1 MSVNVILCSRNG
13 EKYLRAQIE
22 SILKQT
28 EPSVRLLLSD
38 DASTDGTQEILK
50 EYAKQYP
57 DRVRARFRTTP
68 SGGAARHFFLALQFY
83 AGEAGDGPRE
93 TGDGS
98 LSPVRRKETK
108 AAEASAK
115 AAKAEERRPLSP
127 GVGQYYMFADQDDI
141 WHPDKVE
148 KTLAAMKEAEK
159 ECMLETSGQEAADP
173 AEASAGA
180 GGKASEASVGVVGK
194 TDNAP
199 CPVPVLVHCDMRVV
213 DEEGQEIAPSYVKYQ
228 QMSPERCG
236 LNQLLVQNNVTG
248 GALMMNE
255 ALVQLILSRPVPR
268 RAVMHD
274 HWIALAAAAF
284 GKIVF
289 LDEAL
294 YDYRQHG
301 TNVLG
306 ASKGSRVRE
315 VFDRLGLFRKD
326 GKTKKEMDRHSASV
340 YEALFRQA
348 AEFGRL
354 YETPAGSCEKQGDQG
369 TPAEMVLSPEQRK
382 MLLAFV
388 SLQKMNR
395 AQKAAAILK
404 YGFTFNRLHR
414 TVGECLFM

>member
-1 MSVNVILCSRNG
+1 MCVNVILCSRNG

-28 EPSVRLLLSD
+28 EQSVRLLLSD
-38 DASTDGTQEILK
+38 DASTDGTQEIEK
-50 EYAKQYP
+50 EYAEQYP
-57 DRVRARFRTTP
+57 DRVRVRFRTTP
-68 SGGAARHFFLALQFY
+68 SGGAARHFFLALQHY
-83 AGEAGDGPRE
+83 AGETEKESGRE
-93 TGDGS
+93 TEKETRDGS
-98 LSPVRRKETK
+98 LSRGT
-108 AAEASAK
+108 A
-115 AAKAEERRPLSP
+115 
-127 GVGQYYMFADQDDI
+127 QYYMFADQDDI

-148 KTLAAMKEAEK
+148 KTLAAMKEAE
-159 ECMLETSGQEAADP
+159 EACAQGSGAPAEEAAG
-173 AEASAGA
+173 AE
-180 GGKASEASVGVVGK
+180 GKEAEP
-194 TDNAP
+194 P
-199 CPVPVLVHCDMRVV
+199 CPIPVLVHCDMRVV

-248 GALMMNE
+248 GAMMMNE

-306 ASKGSRVRE
+306 AAKGSRVRE
-315 VFDRLGLFRKD
+315 VLDRLGLFRKD

-354 YETPAGSCEKQGDQG
+354 YETPAGTKNC
-369 TPAEMVLSPEQRK
+369 PAAEMVLSPEQRK
-382 MLLAFV
+382 MILAFV
-388 SLQKMNR
+388 SLRKMNR
-395 AQKAAAILK
+395 AQKTAAILK

>member
-1 MSVNVILCSRNG
+1 MCVNVILCSRNG
-13 EKYLRAQIE
+13 EKYLRTQIE

-38 DASTDGTQEILK
+38 DASTDGTQEIEK
-50 EYAKQYP
+50 EYAEQYP
-57 DRVRARFRTTP
+57 DRVRVRFRTTP
-68 SGGAARHFFLALQFY
+68 SGGAARHFFLALQHY
-83 AGEAGDGPRE
+83 AGAGN
-93 TGDGS
+93 
-98 LSPVRRKETK
+98 
-108 AAEASAK
+108 AAAGYT
-115 AAKAEERRPLSP
+115 SP
-127 GVGQYYMFADQDDI
+127 GRAAASGSGQYFMFADQDDI

-148 KTLAAMKEAEK
+148 KTLAAMKAAEEA
-159 ECMLETSGQEAADP
+159 CAQEAC
-173 AEASAGA
+173 S
-180 GGKASEASVGVVGK
+180 
-194 TDNAP
+194 
-199 CPVPVLVHCDMRVV
+199 VPVLVHCDMRVV

-248 GALMMNE
+248 GAMMMNE

-306 ASKGSRVRE
+306 AAKGSRVRE
-315 VFDRLGLFRKD
+315 VLDRLGLFRKD

-354 YETPAGSCEKQGDQG
+354 YETPAGGQNLSA
-369 TPAEMVLSPEQRK
+369 AEMVLSPEQRK

-388 SLQKMNR
+388 SLRKMNR
-395 AQKAAAILK
+395 AQKVAAILK

>member
-1 MSVNVILCSRNG
+1 MCVNVILCSRNG

-38 DASTDGTQEILK
+38 DASTDKTREIEQ
-50 EYAKQYP
+50 EYAEQYP
-57 DRVRARFRTTP
+57 DRVRVRFRTTP
-68 SGGAARHFFLALQFY
+68 SGGAARHFFLALQYY
-83 AGEAGDGPRE
+83 AGE

-98 LSPVRRKETK
+98 LSPDRRK
-108 AAEASAK
+108 AAAGRTEPGGAAS
-115 AAKAEERRPLSP
+115 S
-127 GVGQYYMFADQDDI
+127 GSSQYYMFADQDDI

-148 KTLAAMKEAEK
+148 KTLAAMKEAEA
-159 ECMLETSGQEAADP
+159 SAEAA
-173 AEASAGA
+173 
-180 GGKASEASVGVVGK
+180 GK
-194 TDNAP
+194 TDTAL
-199 CPVPVLVHCDMRVV
+199 CPAPVLVHCDMRVV

-315 VFDRLGLFRKD
+315 VLDRLGLFRKD

-354 YETPAGSCEKQGDQG
+354 YGTPAGVEVSAA
-369 TPAEMVLSPEQRK
+369 AEMVLSPEQRK

>member
-148 KTLAAMKEAEK
+148 KTLAAMKAAEEA
-159 ECMLETSGQEAADP
+159 CAQEAC
-173 AEASAGA
+173 S
-180 GGKASEASVGVVGK
+180 
-194 TDNAP
+194 
-199 CPVPVLVHCDMRVV
+199 VPVLVHCDMRVV

-248 GALMMNE
+248 GAMMMNE

-306 ASKGSRVRE
+306 AAKGSRVRE
-315 VFDRLGLFRKD
+315 VLDRLGLFRKD

-354 YETPAGSCEKQGDQG
+354 YETPAGGQNLSA
-369 TPAEMVLSPEQRK
+369 AETVLSPEQRK
-382 MLLAFV
+382 MLLTFV
-388 SLQKMNR
+388 SLRRMNR

>member
-1 MSVNVILCSRNG
+1 MCVNVILCSRNG

-38 DASTDGTQEILK
+38 DASTDGTQEIEK
-50 EYAKQYP
+50 EYAEQYP
-57 DRVRARFRTTP
+57 DRIRVRFRTTP
-68 SGGAARHFFLALQFY
+68 SGGAARHFFLALQHY
-83 AGEAGDGPRE
+83 AGEAEKE
-93 TGDGS
+93 TG
-98 LSPVRRKETK
+98 
-108 AAEASAK
+108 
-115 AAKAEERRPLSP
+115 
-127 GVGQYYMFADQDDI
+127 QYFMFADQDDI

-148 KTLAAMKEAEK
+148 KTLAAMKAAEEA
-159 ECMLETSGQEAADP
+159 CAQEAC
-173 AEASAGA
+173 S
-180 GGKASEASVGVVGK
+180 
-194 TDNAP
+194 
-199 CPVPVLVHCDMRVV
+199 VPVLVHCDMRVV

-289 LDEAL
+289 LNEAL

-306 ASKGSRVRE
+306 AAKGSRIRE
-315 VFDRLGLFRKD
+315 VLDRLGLFRKD
-326 GKTKKEMDRHSASV
+326 GKTKKEMDRYSASV

-354 YETPAGSCEKQGDQG
+354 YETPAGNCEKKADQA
-369 TPAEMVLSPEQRK
+369 TPTGGKECLTAGGKNSSAAETVLSPEQRK

-388 SLQKMNR
+388 SLRKMNR
-395 AQKAAAILK
+395 AQKTAAILK

>member
-38 DASTDGTQEILK
+38 DASTDGTQEIEK
-50 EYAKQYP
+50 EYAEQYP
-57 DRVRARFRTTP
+57 DRVRVRFRTTP
-68 SGGAARHFFLALQFY
+68 SGGAARHFFLALQHY
-83 AGEAGDGPRE
+83 AGEAGKE
-93 TGDGS
+93 TGD
-98 LSPVRRKETK
+98 
-108 AAEASAK
+108 
-115 AAKAEERRPLSP
+115 
-127 GVGQYYMFADQDDI
+127 GQYYMFADQDDI

-148 KTLAAMKEAEK
+148 KTLAAMKEAEAA
-159 ECMLETSGQEAADP
+159 CVQEAGSPADDAAK
-173 AEASAGA
+173 AE
-180 GGKASEASVGVVGK
+180 GKVSEP
-194 TDNAP
+194 P

-255 ALVQLILSRPVPR
+255 ALVKLILSRPVPR

-306 ASKGSRVRE
+306 AAKGSRVRE
-315 VFDRLGLFRKD
+315 VLDRLGLFRKD
-326 GKTKKEMDRHSASV
+326 GKTKEEMDRHSASV

-348 AEFGRL
+348 SEFGRL
-354 YETPAGSCEKQGDQG
+354 YGTPAGSCEKKTDQG
-369 TPAEMVLSPEQRK
+369 TPADTMNCPAADGQDLSAAETVLSPEQRK
-382 MLLAFV
+382 MLLVFV
-388 SLQKMNR
+388 SLRKMNR
-395 AQKAAAILK
+395 PQKVAAILK

-414 TVGECLFM
+414 TAGECLFM

>member
-28 EPSVRLLLSD
+28 EQSVRLLLSD
-38 DASTDGTQEILK
+38 DASTDGTQEIEK
-50 EYAKQYP
+50 EYAEQYP
-57 DRVRARFRTTP
+57 DRVRVRFRTTP
-68 SGGAARHFFLALQFY
+68 SGGAARHFFLALQHY
-83 AGEAGDGPRE
+83 AGEAEREPEKESEKE
-93 TGDGS
+93 TGDAS
-98 LSPVRRKETK
+98 LSRG
-108 AAEASAK
+108 S
-115 AAKAEERRPLSP
+115 
-127 GVGQYYMFADQDDI
+127 GQYYMFADQDDI

-148 KTLAAMKEAEK
+148 KTLAAMKEAEAG
-159 ECMLETSGQEAADP
+159 CTQGAGAP
-173 AEASAGA
+173 AEDAAGA
-180 GGKASEASVGVVGK
+180 EGKEAEP
-194 TDNAP
+194 P

-248 GALMMNE
+248 GAMMMNE

-306 ASKGSRVRE
+306 AAKGSRVRE
-315 VFDRLGLFRKD
+315 VLDRLGLFRKD

-354 YETPAGSCEKQGDQG
+354 YETPAGGQNLSA
-369 TPAEMVLSPEQRK
+369 AEMVLSPEQRK
-382 MLLAFV
+382 MLLTFV
-388 SLQKMNR
+388 SLRKMNR

>member
-38 DASTDGTQEILK
+38 DASTDGTQEIEK
-50 EYAKQYP
+50 EYAEQYP
-57 DRVRARFRTTP
+57 DRVRVRFRTTP
-68 SGGAARHFFLALQFY
+68 SGGAARHFFLALQHY
-83 AGEAGDGPRE
+83 AGETEKEAEREAEKE
-93 TGDGS
+93 TGDALLSRGS
-98 LSPVRRKETK
+98 
-108 AAEASAK
+108 
-115 AAKAEERRPLSP
+115 
-127 GVGQYYMFADQDDI
+127 GQYFMFADQDDI

-148 KTLAAMKEAEK
+148 KTLAAMKEAE
-159 ECMLETSGQEAADP
+159 EACAQEAGAP
-173 AEASAGA
+173 AEDAAGA
-180 GGKASEASVGVVGK
+180 EGKASEA
-194 TDNAP
+194 P
-199 CPVPVLVHCDMRVV
+199 CPIPVLVHCDMRVV

-228 QMSPERCG
+228 QMSPERCS

-255 ALVQLILSRPVPR
+255 ALVKLILSRPVPR

-301 TNVLG
+301 KNVLG
-306 ASKGSRVRE
+306 AAKGSRVRE
-315 VFDRLGLFRKD
+315 VLDRLGLFRKD

-348 AEFGRL
+348 SEFGRL
-354 YETPAGSCEKQGDQG
+354 YGTPAGSCEKKTDQG
-369 TPAEMVLSPEQRK
+369 TPADTMNCPAADGQISSARETVLSPEQRK

-388 SLQKMNR
+388 SLRKMNR
-395 AQKAAAILK
+395 AQKVAAILK

-414 TVGECLFM
+414 TAGECLFM

>member
-28 EPSVRLLLSD
+28 EQSVRLLLSD
-38 DASTDGTQEILK
+38 DASTDGTQEIEK
-50 EYAKQYP
+50 EYAEQYP
-57 DRVRARFRTTP
+57 DRVRVRFRTTP
-68 SGGAARHFFLALQFY
+68 SGGAARHFFLALQHY
-83 AGEAGDGPRE
+83 AGEAEREPEKESEKE
-93 TGDGS
+93 TGDAS
-98 LSPVRRKETK
+98 LSRG
-108 AAEASAK
+108 S
-115 AAKAEERRPLSP
+115 
-127 GVGQYYMFADQDDI
+127 GQYYMFADQDDI

-148 KTLAAMKEAEK
+148 KTLAAMKEAE
-159 ECMLETSGQEAADP
+159 EACAQGTGAPAEEAAG
-173 AEASAGA
+173 AE
-180 GGKASEASVGVVGK
+180 GKEAEP
-194 TDNAP
+194 P

-255 ALVQLILSRPVPR
+255 ALVKLILSRPVPR

-306 ASKGSRVRE
+306 AAKGSRVRE
-315 VFDRLGLFRKD
+315 VLDRLGLFRKD

-348 AEFGRL
+348 SEFGRL
-354 YETPAGSCEKQGDQG
+354 YGNPTGSCEKKTGQSSSA
-369 TPAEMVLSPEQRK
+369 AETVLSLEQRK

-388 SLQKMNR
+388 SLRKMNR
-395 AQKAAAILK
+395 AQKVAAILK

-414 TVGECLFM
+414 TAGECLFM

>member
-28 EPSVRLLLSD
+28 EHSVRLLLSD
-38 DASTDGTQEILK
+38 DASTDGTQEIER
-50 EYAKQYP
+50 EYAEKYP
-57 DRVRARFRTTP
+57 ERVRVRFRTVP
-68 SGGAARHFFLALQFY
+68 SGGAARHFFLALQHY
-83 AGEAGDGPRE
+83 AGETVRETVRE
-93 TGDGS
+93 TGKETGDSS
-98 LSPVRRKETK
+98 LSPGN
-108 AAEASAK
+108 S
-115 AAKAEERRPLSP
+115 
-127 GVGQYYMFADQDDI
+127 QYYMFADQDDI

-148 KTLAAMKEAEK
+148 KTLAAMKKAE
-159 ECMLETSGQEAADP
+159 
-173 AEASAGA
+173 EASAQEA
-180 GGKASEASVGVVGK
+180 GS
-194 TDNAP
+194 
-199 CPVPVLVHCDMRVV
+199 PVLVHCDMRVV
-213 DEEGQEIAPSYVKYQ
+213 DEEGHEIAPSYVKYQ

-255 ALVQLILSRPVPR
+255 ALVQLILSRPLPKH
-268 RAVMHD
+268 AVMHD
-274 HWIALAAAAF
+274 HWIALTAAAF
-284 GKIVF
+284 GKVVF

-306 ASKGSRVRE
+306 AAKGSCVRE
-315 VFDRLGLFRKD
+315 VLDRLGLFRKD

-348 AEFGRL
+348 SEFGRL
-354 YETPAGSCEKQGDQG
+354 YETPAGTKNC
-369 TPAEMVLSPEQRK
+369 PAADGQNFSAAETVLSPEQRK

-388 SLQKMNR
+388 SLRKMNR
-395 AQKAAAILK
+395 AQKTAAILK

-414 TVGECLFM
+414 TAGECLFM